1 MWEAVCDYSW
11 HCNEAIVA
19 CKQLGYTNSCKHRPA
34 IKYFEFHWNY
44 TYISDAEFTLNFGAW
59 DSIGFGPY
67 YCSSSDDTLID
78 CYEDRYDQNE
88 YYYCNPNRDT
98 VGLNCNNNSGGC
110 YFSLL
115 NWFGILILNIWNM
128 FCVTSECQNAQFKQN
143 KYA

>member
-44 TYISDAEFTLNFGAW
+44 TYISDAEFSLNFGAW

-67 YCSSSDDTLID
+67 YCYSSYDTLLD
-78 CYEDRYDQNE
+78 CDEDNNYQNS
-88 YYYCNPNRDT
+88 YYCDPNRDT

-110 YFSLL
+110 YFS
-115 NWFGILILNIWNM
+115 WFEIIILIIKWM
-128 FCVTSECQNAQFKQN
+128 PKCSI
-143 KYA
+143 